1 VLHFLQLLQDTTY
14 ANWVRQ
20 GWGWAIALTVH
31 AFGSATVVGL
41 IFIIG
46 LRLFGLFRTIPL
58 NSIRAFFP
66 FIWAAVICQ
75 VLSGVTLWLT
85 KPVSYVVDGVFDVKF
100 SLVVIGVTLTVF
112 YQRFLRREVSTWE
125 VTGAVSVSGVRFAAL
140 TCVVWA
146 GVLIMGRLTAYL
158 GQLYQAPS

>member
-1 VLHFLQLLQDTTY
+1 MLHFLQLLQDTTY

-20 GWGWAIALTVH
+20 GWGWPLALTVH
-31 AFGSATVVGL
+31 TFGNGTVVGL

-46 LRLFGLFRTIPL
+46 LRLFGCFRTIPL
-58 NSIRAFFP
+58 SSIRAFFP

-75 VLSGVTLWLT
+75 VLSGGTLWLT
-85 KPVSYVVDGVFDVKF
+85 KPVSYVVAGVFDVKF
-100 SLVVIGVTLTVF
+100 SLVVIGVILTVF
-112 YQRFLRREVSTWE
+112 YQRFLRREIPTWE
-125 VTGAVSVSGVRFAAL
+125 ATGAVSVSGVRFAAL

-158 GQLYQAPS
+158 GDLYQASS